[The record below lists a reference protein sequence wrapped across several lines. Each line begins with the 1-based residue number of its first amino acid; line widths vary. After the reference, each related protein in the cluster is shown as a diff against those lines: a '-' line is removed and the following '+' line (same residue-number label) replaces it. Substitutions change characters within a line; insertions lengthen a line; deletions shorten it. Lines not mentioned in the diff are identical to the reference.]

1 MTHIVA
7 LHTHWAIDPQALSNT
22 FNAIYDHI
30 ESEGLNPFW
39 ILIIPRENAI
49 NRANQ
54 LSKIS
59 IEFSQR

>member
-30 ESEGLNPFW
+30 ESEGLNSL
-39 ILIIPRENAI
+39 ISIIPRENAI
-49 NRANQ
+49 NRPNQ